1 MKNILI
7 TGGTG
12 YLGTCLSNKFVKK
25 GYSIHVPT
33 RRSHVELNRLNSQNI
48 RFIHFKTYHE
58 LCEKLQDVDIDLVIH
73 CACAYGKE
81 NEDFA
86 DIIKSNY
93 NYGFEI
99 MHALG
104 AKVNTIK
111 FININTSL
119 DKFTNLYAFTKKQF
133 SEMAKFLSNQSM
145 FFENFINVE
154 LEHYF
159 GPHASEQ
166 NFIQFLI
173 SRLQKSVN
181 SIDLTNGDQVRD
193 FIYID
198 DVVDA
203 IHFLSEI
210 EFSEVYY
217 DIALG
222 TGRGLRVSDAV
233 KHIKSQMQSSVD
245 LNFGA
250 LPYRENEMME
260 SIADIK
266 FLNKLGW
273 HPKYS
278 FETGVEEI
286 LIRMER

>member
-12 YLGTCLSNKFVKK
+12 YLGTCLSFKFVKK
-25 GYSIHVPT
+25 GYNVYIPT
-33 RRSHVELNRLNSQNI
+33 RRSHVELNGLNSQNI
-48 RFIHFKTYHE
+48 RSIHFNTYHE

-81 NEDFA
+81 NEDVA

-104 AKVNTIK
+104 AKINTIK

-133 SEMAKFLSNQSM
+133 SEMAKFLSNESR
-145 FFENFINVE
+145 FFKHFINVE

-159 GPHASEQ
+159 GPHASER

-173 SRLQKSVN
+173 SRLQNSIN
-181 SIDLTNGDQVRD
+181 SIDLTNGEQVRD

-198 DVVDA
+198 DVVDS
-203 IHFLSEI
+203 IYFLSEI
-210 EFSEVYY
+210 DFSEVYY
-217 DIALG
+217 DIPLG
-222 TGRGLRVSDAV
+222 TGRGLRISEVV
-233 KHIKSQMQSSVD
+233 NHIKSQMQSSVD

-250 LPYRENEMME
+250 LPYRENEVME

-266 FLNKLGW
+266 VLNKLGW

-278 FETGVEEI
+278 FETGIEKILMREE
-286 LIRMER
+286 E